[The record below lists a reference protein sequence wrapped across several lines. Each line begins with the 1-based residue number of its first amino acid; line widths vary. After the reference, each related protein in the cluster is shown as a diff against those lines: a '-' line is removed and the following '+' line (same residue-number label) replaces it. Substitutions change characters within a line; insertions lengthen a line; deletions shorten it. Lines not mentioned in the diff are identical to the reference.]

1 MKTFSLKSLILILI
15 AGSLLA
21 CVKEDLEKSDSAAS
35 SKQYTR
41 AYGDKSP
48 KVIAIIETNDTDPR
62 NVLSYHLGT
71 SADGP
76 LFFDIVEFFA
86 ANIHKDANNNPTI
99 YFNPELAPLMAD
111 TATYVKPLKD
121 AGLKVVL
128 SILGDWQGIGV
139 ANMTES
145 QADKFTDI
153 LVHIVKTYG
162 LDGVSFDDEY
172 ANYGNLIDG
181 SYGRIIEQLRTKL
194 DAEFPDT
201 HKLIGVDQWGNYN
214 QIDAEAGAMIDYV
227 YHGTFG
233 PNVFIASPSVS
244 GVIQDR
250 FSPQTLNLNLQY
262 IQYFL
267 NQIKI
272 RSAQAANQEYNFIT
286 TYDLRVSTDCNPL
299 SVLQSIAEGAYN
311 STVTYD
317 GTAYEQ
323 DWTFTPGGH
332 EITHE
337 DVLNSNPNPD
347 PDPEPEPDP
356 DPDPEPEPEPGIE
369 FPSIP
374 NVDHGNRTPLN
385 MTTVYVNTTNPLN
398 AKSYYLTDTIS
409 NSSEPFLDLCVLDA
423 GKIHKS
429 SDNMP
434 TLYLDSDMNH
444 VLANADTYIRP
455 LQEKGI
461 KVLLR
466 ILGDGQD
473 MGVANMND
481 NQAEAFTDIL
491 VWVVGSYG
499 LNGITFDDQY
509 SEYSGMVYNSYG
521 NIILKLR
528 EKFDTYFP
536 DENRLITVREWG
548 NYNQISALAGAAL
561 DYADHGMYGPNIF
574 MSSSSISGVTN
585 DRWSPQALKISYNYS
600 ILYRNLVKTR
610 SMQASQGGYGVIST
624 DDMRSADDID
634 PLNVFVKIAE
644 GSFGKTV
651 TYDGNNYAKNWIS
664 SGSQT
669 ITHNDCDLP

>member
-1 MKTFSLKSLILILI
+1 MRTFSLKSLFLILI
-15 AGSLLA
+15 AGLLLA
-21 CVKEDLEKSDSAAS
+21 CVKEDPEKSDSKIS

-71 SADGP
+71 SNDDP

-86 ANIHKDANNNPTI
+86 ANIHKDANNDPTI
-99 YFNPELAPLMAD
+99 YFNPELAPLLAD

-172 ANYGNLIDG
+172 ANYESTVAD

-244 GVIQDR
+244 GVTHDR
-250 FSPQTLNLNLQY
+250 FSPQTIDLYNQY
-262 IQYFL
+262 VTPFL
-267 NQIKI
+267 ILIKN
-272 RSAQAANQEYNFIT
+272 RSAQAANQGYNFIT
-286 TYDLRVSTDCNPL
+286 TYDLRVATDCNPL
-299 SVLQSIAEGAYN
+299 PVLQSIAEGAYN
-311 STVTYD
+311 STVIYD

-323 DWTFTPGGH
+323 DWVFVPEGH

-337 DVLNSNPNPD
+337 DVLNSNPNPNPD
-347 PDPEPEPDP
+347 PDPEPE
-356 DPDPEPEPEPGIE
+356 PEPEPEPGIE

-481 NQAEAFTDIL
+481 NQADAFTDIL

-536 DENRLITVREWG
+536 DENRLITVRQWG

-561 DYADHGMYGPNIF
+561 DYADHGTYGPNIF

-585 DRWSPQALKISYNYS
+585 DRWSPQALKISTNYISYFLNQIKVRS
-600 ILYRNLVKTR
+600 I
-610 SMQASQGGYGVIST
+610 QASQGGYGVIST
-624 DDMRSADDID
+624 DDMRSADDIN

-644 GSFGKTV
+644 GALGKTA